1 MKRTNIFAPE
11 FDHESARE
19 GYRWRGARV
28 GKAIGGRKIGASIYE
43 LPDGE
48 KTYPFHFHHAI
59 EEWAIVL
66 EGTPTLRDSE
76 RRARAPPRRRCV
88 LPDRRAG
95 CAPASRARHRDDHL
109 GKQGSLEMS
118 EYPDSGKVGISHP
131 RKIFRLADAGQYWD
145 GE

>member
-1 MKRTNIFAPE
+1 VKRTNIFAPE

-59 EEWAIVL
+59 EEWAVVL
-66 EGTPTLRDSE
+66 DGTPTLRDSNGE
-76 RRARAPPRRRCV
+76 RELRRGDVVCFPTGEQGAHQLRGPGTV
-88 LPDRRAG
+88 MIIS
-95 CAPASRARHRDDHL
+95 ASRA
-109 GKQGSLEMS
+109 LEIS

>member
-66 EGTPTLRDSE
+66 DGTPTLRDSNGE
-76 RRARAPPRRRCV
+76 RELRRGDVVCFPTGEQGAHQLRGPGTV
-88 LPDRRAG
+88 MIIS
-95 CAPASRARHRDDHL
+95 ASRA
-109 GKQGSLEMS
+109 LEIS